1 MEGFLSYF
9 VMRGCPAVVWDER
22 QRCDNGLQYD
32 IMNTIQRT
40 AVPTFSAFVPLF
52 FCFVPLMQ
60 ISKGLRIP
68 RVALEESTLFDLL
81 YKSA

>member
-9 VMRGCPAVVWDER
+9 IMRGCPTIVWDER

-40 AVPTFSAFVPLF
+40 AAPTFSAFVPLF
-52 FCFVPLMQ
+52 LFCALNANFRGASD
-60 ISKGLRIP
+60 SKSGSGGEHS
-68 RVALEESTLFDLL
+68 V
-81 YKSA
+81 